1 MYFLRPKGYIKMKK
15 ELEKLN
21 NIWLNYELDK
31 MKRQRKDGYLIMII
45 LSVISAGLF
54 IISLIF

>member
-1 MYFLRPKGYIKMKK
+1 MKK

-21 NIWLNYELDK
+21 NIWLDYELDK